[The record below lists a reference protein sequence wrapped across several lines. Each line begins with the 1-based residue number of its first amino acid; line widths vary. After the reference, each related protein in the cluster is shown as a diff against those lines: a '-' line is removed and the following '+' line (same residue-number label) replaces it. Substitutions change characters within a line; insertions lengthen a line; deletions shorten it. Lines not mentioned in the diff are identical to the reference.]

1 MVWGWRSGACEGLG
15 LEQIWK
21 PLRER
26 ERERWCLVFVMSCG
40 RWKFLDER
48 RE

>member
-26 ERERWCLVFVMSCG
+26 EREMVFGFCYELWTLEIFG
-40 RWKFLDER
+40 
-48 RE
+48 